1 MTNKEQIIKD
11 LCSKCE
17 DLSILQAKQE
27 GKKIKGCP
35 YRQIS
40 GDYCEEI
47 NYLLDKEYDRISE
60 SATIDLDK
68 VNCGEV
74 VREPNEKDEEKT
86 PCVDYNEDVGFLK
99 HRVKCL
105 ELDNQRQYDDL
116 RKKTLLIDV
125 LCDKLSALIDEVNYL
140 KQENESFRE
149 QIVCLKESKNG

>member
-1 MTNKEQIIKD
+1 M
-11 LCSKCE
+11 S
-17 DLSILQAKQE
+17 S
-27 GKKIKGCP
+27 
-35 YRQIS
+35 
-40 GDYCEEI
+40 I